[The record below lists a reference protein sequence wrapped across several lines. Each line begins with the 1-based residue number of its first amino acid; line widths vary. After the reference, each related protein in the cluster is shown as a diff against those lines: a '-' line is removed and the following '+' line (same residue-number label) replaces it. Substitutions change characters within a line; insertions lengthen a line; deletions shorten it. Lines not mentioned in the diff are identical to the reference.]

1 MLNDQTLRL
10 NVSRFSLP
18 KLVQGEIKDLKPLA
32 KQQNLSL
39 EFRRKPTANTLCHG
53 DTNRLAEVFFNLIE
67 NAIYYSEEG
76 SNVIVSHKTTKNLHI
91 VEIGSTGNPLSAEEQ
106 TRIFEKF
113 YRAPSAKRVRPA
125 GTGVGLYVAQILVN
139 THGGALRVRA
149 TKKAIA
155 LLCSCQSKPP
165 ALQGPGV
172 LLISISDVSL

>member
-1 MLNDQTLRL
+1 MRIVETILEPSVLNDQTLRL

-67 NAIYYSEEG
+67 NAIYYSEKG
-76 SNVIVSHKTTKNLHI
+76 SSVIVSHKTTKNLHI
-91 VEIGSTGNPLSAEEQ
+91 VEISSAGNPLSAEEQ

-113 YRAPSAKRVRPA
+113 YRAPSAKRIRPT

-139 THGGALRVRA
+139 VHGGALRVRA
-149 TKKAIA
+149 TKKGNRFIVQ
-155 LLCSCQSKPP
+155 LPK
-165 ALQGPGV
+165 
-172 LLISISDVSL
+172 